1 MTASCTRRP
10 PTIRIEIGSR
20 VDRNIVRLF
29 GSEGLQAARCYK
41 KISGGKQKFLTERD
55 QEILSLCKVKV
66 IDEEIKGSEVVT
78 ATIICLKG
86 KVDKANKANMS
97 TQQHV
102 ESRQATVQPMSQNVV
117 CTRLPKLSLPK
128 FRGDASKWNTF
139 WDSF

>member
-1 MTASCTRRP
+1 MGAKDYKQLDV
-10 PTIRIEIGSR
+10 IRKFLE
-20 VDRNIVRLF
+20 
-29 GSEGLQAARCYK
+29 
-41 KISGGKQKFLTERD
+41 GKQKFLTERD

-86 KVDKANKANMS
+86 KVDKANKANKANMS

-102 ESRQATVQPMSQNVV
+102 ESRQATVQPGNQNVV

>member
-1 MTASCTRRP
+1 MGAKDYKQLDV
-10 PTIRIEIGSR
+10 IRKFLE
-20 VDRNIVRLF
+20 
-29 GSEGLQAARCYK
+29 
-41 KISGGKQKFLTERD
+41 GKQKFLTERD

-86 KVDKANKANMS
+86 KVDKASKENMS

-102 ESRQATVQPMSQNVV
+102 ESRQATVQPVSQNVV

-139 WDSF
+139 GDSF

>member
-1 MTASCTRRP
+1 M
-10 PTIRIEIGSR
+10 
-20 VDRNIVRLF
+20 
-29 GSEGLQAARCYK
+29 
-41 KISGGKQKFLTERD
+41 
-55 QEILSLCKVKV
+55 

-86 KVDKANKANMS
+86 KVDKANKANKANMS

-102 ESRQATVQPMSQNVV
+102 ESRQATVQPVSQNVV

>member
-1 MTASCTRRP
+1 MGAKDYKQLDV
-10 PTIRIEIGSR
+10 IRKFLE
-20 VDRNIVRLF
+20 
-29 GSEGLQAARCYK
+29 
-41 KISGGKQKFLTERD
+41 GKQKFLTERD

-86 KVDKANKANMS
+86 KVDTANKANMS

-102 ESRQATVQPMSQNVV
+102 ESRQATVQPVSQNVV